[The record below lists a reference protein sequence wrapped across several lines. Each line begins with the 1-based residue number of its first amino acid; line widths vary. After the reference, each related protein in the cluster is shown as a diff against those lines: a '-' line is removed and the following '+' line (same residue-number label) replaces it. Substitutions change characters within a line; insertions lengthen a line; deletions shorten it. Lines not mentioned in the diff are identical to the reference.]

1 VYLFSVNG
9 YVLFF
14 LIKIKLHNT
23 GCFFFMWHKIVDEYV
38 TPLVCL
44 TQVRRLIKSDV
55 GGSLVLEWGS

>member
-9 YVLFF
+9 SVFPDQN
-14 LIKIKLHNT
+14 KIAQYRM
-23 GCFFFMWHKIVDEYV
+23 FFFMWHKIVEERV

-44 TQVRRLIKSDV
+44 TRVHRLIKSDV